1 MADIQYYERIFK
13 KQGKSAKLLPRVLMI
28 AAYAL
33 LLSIWLIIIVRVG
46 LSASLLM
53 LIPLSVLT
61 VVLITWKYTSVEYEY
76 SFTAGV
82 FVFSKIYGA
91 SGRKKV
97 FEADLGTLVSAEP
110 MSDEAISRAGVAPT
124 DALISPDSQ
133 NACLLVFSEHDKKS
147 AVVIDC
153 DQMTVKI
160 LRFFKPSAV
169 SSALWGIR

>member
-1 MADIQYYERIFK
+1 MADIQYYERVLK
-13 KQGKSAKLLPRVLMI
+13 KQGASARLLPRLLMI
-28 AAYAL
+28 AAYVV
-33 LLSIWLIIIVRVG
+33 LLSVWFVIVVRIG

-53 LIPLSVLT
+53 LIPFSVLT

-91 SGRKKV
+91 SGRKNV
-97 FEADLGTLVSAEP
+97 FEADLRALVSAEP
-110 MSDEAISRAGVAPT
+110 LSEGALARVGVTPT
-124 DALISPDSQ
+124 DARVLPDSP
-133 NACLLVFSEHDKKS
+133 NDCLLVFSEHEKKS
-147 AVVIDC
+147 AVIIEC

-169 SSALWGIR
+169 STALWGVK